1 MSTENEK
8 LQKFISAVN
17 EEIDV
22 KVSKLLD
29 EAESEKQSIISAAEA
44 ESESSAEKYLAS
56 AQKKNGSKYVRD
68 ISRAELDMKK
78 NILRRREEL
87 SAKVFEAVEKR
98 IAEYRQT
105 NAYADG
111 LVRTLLLMNVGEGA
125 EVRLAP
131 EDMKLAEALKK
142 VVRAENVT
150 FTPDSS
156 IKLGGLSVYSKEKG
170 TVVDKT
176 FDLAV
181 EEQKSS
187 FVNSNAFAE

>member
-1 MSTENEK
+1 
-8 LQKFISAVN
+8 
-17 EEIDV
+17 
-22 KVSKLLD
+22 
-29 EAESEKQSIISAAEA
+29 
-44 ESESSAEKYLAS
+44 
-56 AQKKNGSKYVRD
+56 
-68 ISRAELDMKK
+68 MKK
-78 NILRRREEL
+78 SILRRREEL

-142 VVRAENVT
+142 VVRAENVA